1 MCVLQ
6 GISSRLS
13 NGQILCCSPLWLI
26 RSRVRSRANRATSH
40 RSLIAHI
47 LSRTVRRWRSGRI
60 ICLSFYL
67 RCLSR
72 KHKTYTLSPESRKEF
87 STRKRLRNQELTLRI
102 SPTPQGNTNRVRI
115 SKNKKSSSHIH
126 LPKHARMSGQK
137 WLRVSLASRCQTL
150 VNSQWKIFRSL

>member
-26 RSRVRSRANRATSH
+26 RSRARSRANRATSH
-40 RSLIAHI
+40 RLLIAHI
-47 LSRTVRRWRSGRI
+47 LSRTVRRWRSSRI

-67 RCLSR
+67 RCLSK
-72 KHKTYTLSPESRKEF
+72 KHKAYMLSPESRKEF
-87 STRKRLRNQELTLRI
+87 FTRKRLRNQELTLRI
-102 SPTPQGNTNRVRI
+102 SPTLHGNTNRVRI
-115 SKNKKSSSHIH
+115 SKNRKSSSRIH

-137 WLRVSLASRCQTL
+137 WLRASLASRYQTV
-150 VNSQWKIFRSL
+150 VNSLWKIFHSL